1 MSFFLERRIR
11 FGQVA
16 LGFFLIVTL
25 VIATG
30 PGNALAY
37 GLNDPLRALDAVPS
51 SPAKNLAQG
60 VDPCELAVPLPET
73 VALFDAVEHA
83 LCHNPKTR
91 EAWANIKFQA
101 ATLGEKRAA
110 YLPTINASAS
120 YGPVEKTTTYPG
132 LPEFNSTLSTRSSD
146 VNGSLNWVLYDFGL
160 RAANL
165 EQARQLLNA
174 ASAAQDAALQT
185 VFFTTAQHYY
195 AVQAAQGLTLSTKDA
210 ERYAQQSFDVADG
223 KYKLGVGT
231 LADRLA
237 AKTALDQATLKR
249 VQAAGDLKTAAGN
262 LAIDMGVRPETPI
275 TVPDAFADINDP
287 SFMSTAVNQLIDQA
301 VDSHPKVLSALA
313 QVKAAQ
319 AQVESVK
326 AQGLPT
332 ISLFATDDRSNTPI
346 QEVSSQEIVS
356 TRTAG
361 LQITIP
367 LFEGFSRDYKIKE
380 ARATVEEKEAELSNV
395 EQQVALETWTSFND
409 LKTQMT
415 SLDATTSLSQS
426 AHESFDVAS
435 GRYKAGVGSLLELL
449 NAQNELANAD
459 QQRVLALTRYRTA
472 CLRLGA
478 SLGQLRLESLH
489 GADDY

>member
-1 MSFFLERRIR
+1 MKTSLAVGFLLVVQLGT
-11 FGQVA
+11 FSVSSYA
-16 LGFFLIVTL
+16 LG
-25 VIATG
+25 
-30 PGNALAY
+30 Y
-37 GLNDPLRALDAVPS
+37 GLNDPLNALDAVPP
-51 SPAKNLAQG
+51 SPAKNMIQG
-60 VDPCELAVPLPET
+60 IDPCELAVP
-73 VALFDAVEHA
+73 VAAAVTLSDAVEHA
-83 LCHNPKTR
+83 LCHNPQTR
-91 EAWANIKFQA
+91 EAWANVKLQA
-101 ATLGEKRAA
+101 ATIGEKRAA

-120 YGPVEKTTTYPG
+120 YGPVTKITSYPG
-132 LPEFNSTLSTRSSD
+132 LPQFNSTLSTRSSD

-174 ASAAQDAALQT
+174 ASAAQDAALQAT
-185 VFFTTAQHYY
+185 FFTTAQHYY
-195 AVQAAQGLTLSTKDA
+195 AAQASQGLLLSTKDA
-210 ERYAQQSFDVADG
+210 ERYAQQSFEVADG

-249 VQAAGDLKTAAGN
+249 VQAEGDLKTAIGN
-262 LAIDMGVRPETPI
+262 LAIDMGIRPETPLA
-275 TVPDAFADINDP
+275 VPDAFSEKNYP
-287 SFMSTAVNQLIDQA
+287 SFMSAAVNQLIDQA
-301 VDSHPKVLSALA
+301 VDSHPKVLSARA
-313 QVKAAQ
+313 EVKAAE
-319 AQVESVK
+319 AQVDSIK
-326 AQGLPT
+326 AQGRPT

-361 LQITIP
+361 LQISIP
-367 LFEGFSRDYKIKE
+367 LFEGFSREYKIHE
-380 ARATVEEKEAELSNV
+380 AQAAVEEKEAELSNV

-426 AHESFDVAS
+426 ARESFDVAS

-449 NAQNELANAD
+449 NAQNELADAD

-478 SLGQLRLESLH
+478 SLGHLRLGALH
-489 GADDY
+489 

>member
-1 MSFFLERRIR
+1 
-11 FGQVA
+11 
-16 LGFFLIVTL
+16 
-25 VIATG
+25 
-30 PGNALAY
+30 
-37 GLNDPLRALDAVPS
+37 
-51 SPAKNLAQG
+51 
-60 VDPCELAVPLPET
+60 
-73 VALFDAVEHA
+73 
-83 LCHNPKTR
+83 
-91 EAWANIKFQA
+91 
-101 ATLGEKRAA
+101 
-110 YLPTINASAS
+110 
-120 YGPVEKTTTYPG
+120 
-132 LPEFNSTLSTRSSD
+132 
-146 VNGSLNWVLYDFGL
+146 
-160 RAANL
+160 
-165 EQARQLLNA
+165 
-174 ASAAQDAALQT
+174 
-185 VFFTTAQHYY
+185 
-195 AVQAAQGLTLSTKDA
+195 
-210 ERYAQQSFDVADG
+210 
-223 KYKLGVGT
+223 
-231 LADRLA
+231 
-237 AKTALDQATLKR
+237 
-249 VQAAGDLKTAAGN
+249 
-262 LAIDMGVRPETPI
+262 
-275 TVPDAFADINDP
+275 
-287 SFMSTAVNQLIDQA
+287 LIDQA